1 MKETSNWSARQVYI
15 SAAIC
20 LALGVSLGYLFRG
33 SGSPPAGPS
42 AVHNPPTAAAPQMP
56 SLEQMK
62 EMANKK
68 AEPLLAKLQADPK
81 NTSLLIQTARI
92 YQSTHQFKEAAAY
105 YDKALTIE
113 PANVEVRGAMASCL
127 YYTGDVDG
135 ALQQFERSLK
145 DDPNNANSLFNLGL
159 IRWQGKNDAPGAV
172 TLWKQLLKS
181 NPKLDDQK
189 RAQVEKLIADASRN
203 GSAAGLRNN
212 LEEH

>member
-1 MKETSNWSARQVYI
+1 MNETSNWSSRQVYI

-33 SGSPPAGPS
+33 SGSAPPGTSTVQNPPS
-42 AVHNPPTAAAPQMP
+42 ATAPQMP
-56 SLEQMK
+56 TLEQMK
-62 EMANKK
+62 QMADKQ
-68 AEPLLAKLQADPK
+68 AGPLLTKLQADPK
-81 NTSLLIQTARI
+81 NASLLIQTARI
-92 YQSTHQFKEAAAY
+92 YQSTHQFKEAADY
-105 YDKALTIE
+105 YARALNIE
-113 PANVEVRGAMASCL
+113 PTNVDVRGAMASCL

-159 IRWQGKNDAPGAV
+159 IRWQAKNDASGAV
-172 TLWKQLLKS
+172 TVWKQLLKS

-189 RAQVEKLIADASRN
+189 KAQVTKLIADASRN
-203 GSAAGLRNN
+203 GSPAGLRNN